1 MISMNVA
8 PLEPTSALGPF
19 LKMLR
24 QRISP
29 GSGTLG
35 PADRLPIR
43 RGRRVTQEEIAE
55 AVGVSRNWYRR
66 LESGADVH
74 ASTKLL
80 ARLAHVLLLTPDE
93 RITLFALAVP
103 EMWPAEIAVA
113 SYAMVAAFSRPQPSY
128 GQASTSLEAV

>member
-1 MISMNVA
+1 MISMTVA
-8 PLEPTSALGPF
+8 LLEPKSALGPF

-29 GSGTLG
+29 GSDTLG
-35 PADRLPIR
+35 PIKRLPVR
-43 RGRRVTQEEIAE
+43 CGRRVTQEEIAE

-66 LESGADVH
+66 LESGADVR

-80 ARLAHVLLLTPDE
+80 ARLAHVLLLAPNE

-103 EMWPAEIAVA
+103 EIWPVEMDAASNAVA
-113 SYAMVAAFSRPQPSY
+113 AALSRPQWSY
-128 GQASTSLEAV
+128 AHGSAPV